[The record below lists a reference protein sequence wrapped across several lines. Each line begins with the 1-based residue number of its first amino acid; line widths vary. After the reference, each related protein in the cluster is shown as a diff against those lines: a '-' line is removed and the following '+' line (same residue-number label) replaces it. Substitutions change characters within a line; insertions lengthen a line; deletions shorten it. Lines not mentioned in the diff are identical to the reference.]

1 MTSVGEPSYLV
12 YRAAA
17 RNARY
22 KVVCSGSTSSCEFY
36 DLVAD
41 PLEEY
46 PLAAPGSCTGYRTTW
61 TTAEAEWQYC
71 RLVEVLESE
80 SGL

>member
-1 MTSVGEPSYLV
+1 
-12 YRAAA
+12 
-17 RNARY
+17 
-22 KVVCSGSTSSCEFY
+22 VVCSSGGCTFY

-46 PLAAPGSCTGYRTTW
+46 PLAAPGSCTDYRATW
-61 TTAEAEWQYC
+61 TTADEEWHYC
-71 RLVEVLESE
+71 RLVEVVESE